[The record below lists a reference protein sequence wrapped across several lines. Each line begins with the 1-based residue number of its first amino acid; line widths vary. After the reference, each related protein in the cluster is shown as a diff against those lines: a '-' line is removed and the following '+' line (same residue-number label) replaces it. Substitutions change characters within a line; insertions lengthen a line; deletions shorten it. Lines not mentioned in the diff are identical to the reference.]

1 MKTRKMLP
9 LGVSAVLS
17 SIWIATALLG
27 LTTGA
32 LAQAPSGNVVISS
45 NTTWASGSYQL
56 TSLTVNGGATLTVGG
71 GSTISVAAGVTV
83 TANSAI
89 VL

>member
-1 MKTRKMLP
+1 MKTRKPLP
-9 LGVSAVLS
+9 IGFSAVLS
-17 SIWIATALLG
+17 SICVAVVFVALTGATAQ
-27 LTTGA
+27 
-32 LAQAPSGNVVISS
+32 AQSGNVVISS